1 MLGKSS
7 LLVLASQIFAV
18 VIHSLAKF
26 LATTGKVDPQ
36 QILQIR
42 MFVTLS
48 FNSFFLNA
56 RFPEELPL
64 GNSKAI
70 HLLAFRALGGVCGS
84 FGFYCKTKNPPKPNP
99 GASIVFFLLADKPR
113 FPSVP
118 LSR

>member
-1 MLGKSS
+1 MLSTSS
-7 LLVLASQIFAV
+7 LFVLASQIFAV
-18 VIHSLAKF
+18 IIHGLAKF

-48 FNSFFLNA
+48 FNCVFLTT

-64 GNSKAI
+64 GNSGVR

-84 FGFYCKTKNPPKPNP
+84 FGYYCKTHVPSQA
-99 GASIVFFLLADKPR
+99 GGFTVLL
-113 FPSVP
+113 S
-118 LSR
+118 